1 MNENVIFTTEDV
13 KRNKIYGILAYL
25 GILVLVPILG
35 ARDSLYAKFH
45 ANQGLCL
52 LIFSVVLSLAG
63 RIVTFVLKVATFG
76 LMNNLIHSLIF
87 TAIGVIE
94 LVLMIIGIVNA
105 CSGEAKRLPL
115 IGGFTLLR

>member
-13 KRNKIYGILAYL
+13 KRNKIYGILSYL

-35 ARDSLYAKFH
+35 AKDSLYARFH

-52 LIFSVVLSLAG
+52 LIFSIVLSLAG
-63 RIVTFVLKVATFG
+63 RMISCVLKVATFG
-76 LMNNLIHSLIF
+76 LMNNLIHNLIF

-94 LVLMIIGIVNA
+94 LVFLIIGIVNA

-115 IGGFTLLR
+115 IGGFTLLK

>member
-13 KRNKIYGILAYL
+13 KRNKIYGILSYL

-35 ARDSLYAKFH
+35 AKDSLYARFH

-63 RIVTFVLKVATFG
+63 RMISFVLKVATFG
-76 LMNNLIHSLIF
+76 LMNNLIHNLIF

-94 LVLMIIGIVNA
+94 LVFLIIGIVNA

-115 IGGFTLLR
+115 IGGFTLLK